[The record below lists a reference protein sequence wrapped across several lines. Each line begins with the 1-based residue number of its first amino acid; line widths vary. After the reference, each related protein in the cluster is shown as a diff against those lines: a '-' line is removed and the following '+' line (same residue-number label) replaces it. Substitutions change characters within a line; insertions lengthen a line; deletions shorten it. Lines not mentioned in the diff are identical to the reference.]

1 MDISRE
7 SQGDLSSSDRGTRK
21 INNIV
26 CIAHNKKVWSFCFL
40 FQYKWASCIWTSLF
54 MSVSKLF
61 LLLFLPHSCYF
72 TLTHSDTVRDDLR
85 HKEMEQQHS
94 PRVASSHLLTGK
106 CMKIVLFDALIHRDT
121 WRSCVHTVKMRMWSN
136 TVTCRLGV
144 ALCTALNAKCRI
156 TKTGSTVSYIRLCP
170 SLSTWHSVLYISVL
184 AL

>member
-26 CIAHNKKVWSFCFL
+26 CIVHNKKVWSFCFL

-54 MSVSKLF
+54 MSVSKLYF
-61 LLLFLPHSCYF
+61 SAATPAAVFPHTCYF
-72 TLTHSDTVRDDLR
+72 TLTHSDMVWDDLM

-94 PRVASSHLLTGK
+94 PRVVSSPPLANVAGK

-144 ALCTALNAKCRI
+144 ALCTILNVKCRI
-156 TKTGSTVSYIRLCP
+156 TKKGSTVSLVNM
-170 SLSTWHSVLYISVL
+170 SVF
-184 AL
+184 